1 MSNRSGNLDVYVM
14 KATGGNARQLTTYAA
29 EDGAPRWSPDGSRI
43 AFFSGRDGNFEV
55 YVMSVDGSGKVNV
68 TNDPASDSSPSWSPD
83 GTRIA
88 FVSNRFEDRSLI
100 LIANADGSNPERLM
114 TDRR

>member
-1 MSNRSGNLDVYVM
+1 MM
-14 KATGGNARQLTTYAA
+14 KATGGNARQLTTSAA

-68 TNDPASDSSPSWSPD
+68 TKNPASDSSPSWSPD
-83 GTRIA
+83 GARIA
-88 FVSNRFEDRSLI
+88 FVSDRFEDRPLI
-100 LIANADGSNPERLM
+100 MIANADGSDLERLIANG
-114 TDRR
+114 R